1 MSTQNN
7 WESAFEQREDLQEQ
21 YGVSN
26 ALALYA
32 LELRFQIE
40 DIDTVASQSLTD
52 GSNDKKCDIVHLD
65 KESGYLVVIQGYY
78 SQHSK
83 PSAPSNKAADLNTAA
98 AWLFSCEHLESI
110 PELLRSVAYEVRDA
124 LNSNDVRVIEFWYV
138 HNRHQSTE
146 VKRELIAVEHTI
158 NNAIKQRFKDAEVTY
173 ISAVE
178 VGRETLDNWY
188 RQVESPIAISEE
200 LEVPIA
206 GGYTVTCQN
215 WQAFATSVPLTWI
228 YEVVGKYKEDTFSA
242 NVRGYLGSRKSK
254 HNINAKIKHTAQNE
268 AENFWAF
275 NNGITALVYSFE
287 EVKNGNDPQREED
300 LLSSIHDCA
309 NGSRIDETQKILKI
323 RGLSIIN
330 GAQTAGSIGNLES
343 RPNEWG
349 RVPIRFVQSKNS
361 DIIKKIISYNNS
373 QNVVEASDFRSND
386 RVQRRLREEFDKVY
400 PEWFYP
406 GGRRGGSEDKI
417 KRRGDKFLASDTV
430 AQALAAFHGD
440 PVTAYNKKS
449 EIWINDSLYSQYF
462 PDILSAEH
470 IVFCY
475 SLLKATESKK
485 KDLLQK
491 KKSGQIRDSES
502 KQLQFL
508 QERGS
513 IPLFVASIG
522 NSLETIL
529 GQRII
534 DTFRVSFHG
543 KIFPDYAQAVWMP
556 IIESAIPFSSK
567 LKPAV
572 EKSLSNNQD
581 VKRVISEF
589 GEALE
594 SVRELQ
600 EPKYAAFSEVVLIRT
615 SAENR

>member
-1 MSTQNN
+1 MSIQDS
-7 WESAFEQREDLQEQ
+7 WKSAFEQREDLQKQ

-40 DIDTVASQSLTD
+40 DIDTLASQSLTD

-65 KESGYLVVIQGYY
+65 KESGYLVVIQGYS
-78 SQHSK
+78 SQISK

-98 AWLFSCEHLESI
+98 TWLFSCEHLESI
-110 PELLRSVAYEVRDA
+110 PELLRSVVYEVRDA
-124 LNSNDVRVIEFWYV
+124 LNSNDIRVIEFWYV
-138 HNRHQSTE
+138 HNCPQSIE
-146 VKRELIAVEHTI
+146 VRRELDAVEHTI

-178 VGRETLDNWY
+178 VGRETLSNWY
-188 RQVESPIAISEE
+188 RQVESPIAISED

-228 YEVVGKYKEDTFSA
+228 YEVVRKYKEDTFSA

-254 HNINAKIKHTAQNE
+254 HNINAKIKDTAQNE

-287 EVKNGNDPQREED
+287 EVQNSDNQKLEED
-300 LLSSIHDCA
+300 DRSIHDCA
-309 NGSRIDETQKILKI
+309 SDSCFDETRKTLKI

-343 RPNEWG
+343 RPNEGG
-349 RVPIRFVQSKNS
+349 RVPIRFVQSKNL

-386 RVQRRLREEFDKVY
+386 RVQRRLREEFDRVY

-475 SLLKATESKK
+475 SLLKAIESKK
-485 KDLLQK
+485 KDLLHK
-491 KKSGQIRDSES
+491 KKSGQIRDNES

-513 IPLFVASIG
+513 ILLFVASIG

-529 GQRII
+529 GQKII

-543 KIFPDYAQAVWMP
+543 KIFPDCAQKKWMP

-572 EKSLSNNQD
+572 EKSLSNDQD
-581 VKRVISEF
+581 VKRAISEF

-594 SVRELQ
+594 SVREAHD
-600 EPKYAAFSEVVLIRT
+600 PKYASFSEVVLIRT
-615 SAENR
+615 SPENR